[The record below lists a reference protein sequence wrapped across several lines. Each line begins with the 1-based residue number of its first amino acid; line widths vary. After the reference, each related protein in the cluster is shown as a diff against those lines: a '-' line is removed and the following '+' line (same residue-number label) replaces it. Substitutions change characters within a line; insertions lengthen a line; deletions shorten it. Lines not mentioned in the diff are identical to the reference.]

1 MDLGITGRVALVAA
15 ASKGLGKA
23 CALGLSAQGCRVSLC
38 ARDPGALAQAR
49 GEIIAAHPRADVLT
63 CVADVAKA
71 DELASWVERSAAS
84 LGPADILVTNTGGPP
99 AARFAELTEAQWQS
113 GIDST
118 LLSVV
123 RLCRLVLPEM
133 QRRKWGR
140 VVHLTSFVAKQ
151 PVPLLT
157 ISSTLRAGLSAL
169 TKTLADQ
176 VGPDGVTVNAVLSG
190 HAMTDRQ
197 LHLAEIRMKEQGITK
212 EEYFARAAQEIPLR
226 RLAHAREMAD
236 VVTFLCSER
245 AGYVT
250 GVSIPV
256 DGGLSR
262 STF

>member
-23 CALGLSAQGCRVSLC
+23 CALALAAEGCRVSLC
-38 ARDPGALAQAR
+38 GRDAATLAQAR
-49 GEIIAAHPRADVLT
+49 GEIVAAHPRAEVLT
-63 CVADVAKA
+63 CTADVAKA
-71 DELASWVERSAAS
+71 EDLASWVERSAAS
-84 LGPADILVTNTGGPP
+84 LGPVDILVTNTGGPP
-99 AARFAELTEAQWQS
+99 AARFAELDEAQWQS

-197 LHLAEIRMKEQGITK
+197 HHLAEIRMKEYGITK

-226 RLAHAREMAD
+226 RFAAARELAE
-236 VVTFLCSER
+236 VVAFLCSER

-250 GVSIPV
+250 GVSIPI

-262 STF
+262 ATF

>member
-1 MDLGITGRVALVAA
+1 MDLGISGRVALVAA

-23 CALGLSAQGCRVSLC
+23 CALALAAEGCRVSLC
-38 ARDPGALAQAR
+38 ARDPLTLAQAR
-49 GEIIAAHPRADVLT
+49 DEILSAHPRAEVLT
-63 CVADVAKA
+63 FVADVARLE
-71 DELASWVERSAAS
+71 DLQDWVERSAAS
-84 LGPADILVTNTGGPP
+84 LGPADILVSNTGGPP
-99 AARFAELTEAQWQS
+99 AARFAELTEAQWHS

-123 RLCRLVLPEM
+123 RLCRLVLPAM
-133 QRRKWGR
+133 QARRWGR
-140 VVHLTSFVAKQ
+140 IVHLTSFVAKQ

-157 ISSTLRAGLSAL
+157 VSSTLRAGLSAL

-197 LHLAEIRMKEQGITK
+197 QHLCELRMKEQGITR
-212 EEYFARAAQEIPLR
+212 EEYFTRAAQEIPLR
-226 RLAHAREMAD
+226 RFAHARELAE
-236 VVTFLCSER
+236 VVAFLCSER

-262 STF
+262 ATF